1 MKDTN
6 TIQLSDLNSDADP
19 DWTGGTVPPSDPW
32 PPLDQQT
39 KMGSLD
45 RLVRLETH
53 EGNLWLFGR
62 ETIEVWYH
70 SGDADFPFRR
80 IQGATVDQGTSAPA
94 SVAQIDRKLYWL
106 GRDKRG
112 RGRVFRTE
120 GYTPVPISNPAIEYL
135 IDSYL
140 DLGTDHAITGYGYQ
154 EDGQTFYVLSF
165 PTYAQATLVYDL
177 TTNMWHERA
186 RWNGTAWEQWRG
198 ASFHAHV
205 WGKHIV
211 SRWSPDGPYIGPD
224 HRRLWEMNV
233 QFPDDE
239 GLPIR
244 RQRIAPYV
252 QAEQQ
257 FLQHHYLRLYTD
269 SASNVNMRYRN
280 DEGTAW
286 STPRVVAPYKHEVK
300 YRRLG
305 RARDR
310 LYDIWIDDATK
321 PPMIAEGWLNSVAV
335 TRALMPRSAPSGDQL
350 PLQQAV
356 IDQRRLLTVPWVGF
370 LQRLYDL
377 ASSKLYVEGTH
388 LDRVGDGTPDNP
400 GTPAGQ
406 PGTKN
411 GPGTLFYETDRA
423 VLYQSRLVKDP
434 ALPSTDPPIPA
445 WVYVLGTMQGTLSRS
460 TPHRPWLEAHQ
471 QDRRRRLPVRG
482 DGHRPELR
490 LGRDRHG

>member
-1 MKDTN
+1 MFAGDNRLFVDVASRFMEVFEDGTTKEAAGTTGAGYTPVQFAASGLSVMVATGDSIWRVSGATPGSTDLTVTKTYDGAISVVWLDGYYIILLKDSN
-6 TIQLSDLNSDADP
+6 TIQLSDLNSDGDPAWHAGDP
-19 DWTGGTVPPSDPW
+19 DYPGGPW
-32 PPLDQQT
+32 NPLDQQT

-45 RLVRLETH
+45 RLVRLEVH

-62 ETIEVWYH
+62 ETIDVWYN

-80 IQGATVDQGTSAPA
+80 ISGAMVDQGTSAPW

-286 STPRVVAPYKHEVK
+286 STPRVVAPFKHEVK

-321 PPMIAEGWLNSVAV
+321 PPMIAEGWLNLS
-335 TRALMPRSAPSGDQL
+335 PS
-350 PLQQAV
+350 
-356 IDQRRLLTVPWVGF
+356 
-370 LQRLYDL
+370 
-377 ASSKLYVEGTH
+377 
-388 LDRVGDGTPDNP
+388 
-400 GTPAGQ
+400 
-406 PGTKN
+406 
-411 GPGTLFYETDRA
+411 
-423 VLYQSRLVKDP
+423 
-434 ALPSTDPPIPA
+434 
-445 WVYVLGTMQGTLSRS
+445 
-460 TPHRPWLEAHQ
+460 LE
-471 QDRRRRLPVRG
+471 R
-482 DGHRPELR
+482 
-490 LGRDRHG
+490 